1 MSDLLSRF
9 HFFGPL
15 LYHVK
20 LDLDHIEKIKAL
32 CLKDKNKFY
41 RNNLAGHIKDEY
53 RIDHVNLQI
62 LLQEAMDDF
71 RKSFTAFYKIE
82 APEIYIYNA
91 WVNFMK
97 PGDFNPPHTH
107 AGDFSSV
114 LFISMP
120 QELLDENK
128 EHNSQHINSA
138 GPGSISFFAGVG
150 GGMSNWRQD
159 FTPDAGEL
167 FMFPADLM
175 HMVYPYK
182 SNVERVTVAFNM
194 RIENEQEYRNKI
206 LRDKKTRDE
215 R

>member
-1 MSDLLSRF
+1 MNNLLSRF

-20 LDLDHIEKIKAL
+20 LDNDHVEKFKAL
-32 CLKDKNKFY
+32 CLKDKNKVY
-41 RNNLAGHIKDEY
+41 RNNLAGHIKHEY
-53 RIDHVNLQI
+53 KIDHLNLQI
-62 LLQEAMDDF
+62 LLQDVLDDF

-82 APEIYIYNA
+82 APEIYIKNA
-91 WVNFMK
+91 WVNFMQ

-114 LFISMP
+114 LFLSMP

-128 EHNSQHINSA
+128 EHKSEEINSA

-159 FTPDAGEL
+159 FTPEAGEL

-182 SNVERVTVAFNM
+182 SNVERITIAFNM
-194 RIENEQEYRNKI
+194 SIANNKNYRNKI
-206 LRDKKTRDE
+206 LREKKSSDKK
-215 R
+215 